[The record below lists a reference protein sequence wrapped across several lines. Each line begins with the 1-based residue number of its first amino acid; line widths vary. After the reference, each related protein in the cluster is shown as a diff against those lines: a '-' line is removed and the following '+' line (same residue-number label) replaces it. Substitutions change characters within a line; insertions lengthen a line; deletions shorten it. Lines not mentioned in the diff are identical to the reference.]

1 MMGNGFPWSSCSVR
15 WYGRNPQCSYTAT
28 ACGFCSFTSIW
39 PTQCPTSAS
48 RVESLRQTLS
58 RQRLIK
64 FCKSYLHS
72 LCRRCNKRFSL
83 SKANASAV
91 MLRATTSRFENFGA
105 TPHRGMFPNSF
116 TRFLV
121 SSLQIPKILTKF
133 TLELRIS
140 NAIVL
145 SCLVIV

>member
-1 MMGNGFPWSSCSVR
+1 MVEIPSAHIRQRHADFAHSRQS
-15 WYGRNPQCSYTAT
+15 NPRHS
-28 ACGFCSFTSIW
+28 W
-39 PTQCPTSAS
+39 QCPTSAS